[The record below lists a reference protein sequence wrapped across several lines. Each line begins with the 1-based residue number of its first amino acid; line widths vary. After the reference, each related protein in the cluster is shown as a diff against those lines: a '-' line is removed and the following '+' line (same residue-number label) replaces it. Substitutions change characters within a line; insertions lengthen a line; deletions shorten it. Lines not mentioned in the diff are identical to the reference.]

1 MAQYPFLNSSFL
13 SALEDSASTTA
24 ATGWE
29 PCHLT
34 INSSTTDDITSDTV
48 FMPLYTK
55 THSYGEYVF
64 DWAWADAYRR
74 NGLHYY
80 PKLLTAIPFSPATGP
95 RLRFA
100 DNSSVSSA
108 THPAIAQNFM
118 RQIKTLAEDIDAS
131 GWHLLFPDKNTLQLF
146 SGEALKEVL
155 GEPLIERSGVQF
167 HWFNGGSDSLCK
179 TNDKS
184 SQAYENFDHFLEGFV
199 SRKRKMVR
207 RERRSVSE
215 QGLSVVML
223 PGEEIRVELWDFF
236 FRLYQNTYLKRSGNG
251 GYLTREF
258 FRQIGETMAEQ
269 IAMAVAYDQ
278 DEPVACALYFYDSD
292 TLYGR
297 YWGCVREYDHLHF
310 ELCYYQGIDFAI
322 AKGLKKFDA
331 GAQGE
336 HKLLRGFEPVETFSL
351 HWIRH
356 PGFAEA
362 IANFTQQEK
371 AANTDYIAQARSVL
385 PYRNESGN

>member
-1 MAQYPFLNSSFL
+1 MPLYPFLQNAFL
-13 SALEDSASTTA
+13 SALEDSESTTVE
-24 ATGWE
+24 TGWE
-29 PCHLT
+29 PCH
-34 INSSTTDDITSDTV
+34 IEIAQPGQDTGSQHKALQNKV
-48 FMPLYTK
+48 FMPLYAK

-74 NGLHYY
+74 NGIRYY
-80 PKLLTAIPFSPATGP
+80 PKLISAIPFSPATGP
-95 RLRFA
+95 RLRFE
-100 DNSSVSSA
+100 DNA
-108 THPAIAQNFM
+108 HPGDTNNPALAQELVA
-118 RQIKTLAEDIDAS
+118 QVKTLADEIDAS
-131 GWHLLFPDKNTLQLF
+131 SWHLLFPDEDTRRLF
-146 SGEALKEVL
+146 SGEQLM
-155 GEPLIERSGVQF
+155 ERSGVQF
-167 HWFNGGSDSLCK
+167 HWFNRG
-179 TNDKS
+179 
-184 SQAYENFDHFLEGFV
+184 YESFEHFLEGFI

-215 QGLSVVML
+215 QKLSITML
-223 PGEEIRVELWDFF
+223 EGSEISTELWDFF

-258 FRQIGETMAEQ
+258 FRQIGETMADQ

-278 DEPVACALYFYDSD
+278 GEPVACALYFYDDD

-322 AKGLKKFDA
+322 AKGLNKFDA

-336 HKLLRGFEPVETFSL
+336 HKLLRGFEPVETYSL

-356 PGFAEA
+356 AGFAEA
-362 IANFTQQEK
+362 IQNFVEQEK
-371 AANTDYIAQARSVL
+371 TANSDYIAQARSVL
-385 PYRNESGN
+385 PYRKEKEA

>member
-1 MAQYPFLNSSFL
+1 MALYPFLQPAFL
-13 SALEDSASTTA
+13 AALEDSQSTTVE
-24 ATGWE
+24 TGWE
-29 PCHLT
+29 PCHIDCAQPGLDKYAQ
-34 INSSTTDDITSDTV
+34 NEASQNKTSQNKV
-48 FMPLYTK
+48 FMPLYVK

-74 NGLHYY
+74 NGIRYY
-80 PKLLTAIPFSPATGP
+80 PKLISAIPFSPATGP
-95 RLRFA
+95 RLRFE
-100 DNSSVSSA
+100 DNA
-108 THPAIAQNFM
+108 HPGDTNNPALAQELVA
-118 RQIKTLAEDIDAS
+118 QVKTLADEIDAS
-131 GWHLLFPDKNTLQLF
+131 SWHLLFPDEDTRRLF
-146 SGEALKEVL
+146 SGEQLM
-155 GEPLIERSGVQF
+155 ERSGVQF
-167 HWFNGGSDSLCK
+167 HWFNRG
-179 TNDKS
+179 
-184 SQAYENFDHFLEGFV
+184 YESFEHFLEGFI

-215 QGLSVVML
+215 QKLSITML
-223 PGEEIRVELWDFF
+223 EGSEISTELWDFF

-258 FRQIGETMAEQ
+258 FRQIGETMADQ

-278 DEPVACALYFYDSD
+278 GEAVACALYFYDDD

-322 AKGLKKFDA
+322 AKGLNKFDA

-336 HKLLRGFEPVETFSL
+336 HKLLRGFEPVETYSL

-356 PGFAEA
+356 AGFAEA
-362 IANFTQQEK
+362 IQNFVEQEK
-371 AANTDYIAQARSVL
+371 TANSDYIAQARSVL
-385 PYRNESGN
+385 PYRKEKEA

>member
-1 MAQYPFLNSSFL
+1 MARYPFLENHFL

-34 INSSTTDDITSDTV
+34 IKPSPADHSAADTV
-48 FMPLYTK
+48 FMPRYVK

-64 DWAWADAYRR
+64 DWAWANAYQR

-80 PKLLTAIPFSPATGP
+80 PKLLSAIPFSPATGP
-95 RLRFA
+95 RLRFG
-100 DNSSVSSA
+100 DNSSIPEA
-108 THPAIAQNFM
+108 TTPEIARQCM
-118 RQIKTLAEDIDAS
+118 RQIKSLAEDIDAS
-131 GWHLLFPDKNTLQLF
+131 GWHLLFPDEDTRKLF
-146 SGEALKEVL
+146 AGEH
-155 GEPLIERSGVQF
+155 LIERSGVQF
-167 HWFNGGSDSLCK
+167 HWFNRPK
-179 TNDKS
+179 TNDNTCE
-184 SQAYENFDHFLEGFV
+184 AYENFDHFLDGFV
-199 SRKRKMVR
+199 ARKRKMVR
-207 RERRSVSE
+207 RERRSIAD
-215 QGLSVVML
+215 QGLAVVML
-223 PGEEIRVELWDFF
+223 PGPEISIELWDFF
-236 FRLYQNTYLKRSGNG
+236 FRLYQNTYLKRSGSG

-258 FRQIGETMAEQ
+258 FIQIGETMAEQ
-269 IAMAVAYDQ
+269 ITMAVAYDQ
-278 DEPVACALYFYDSD
+278 GEPVACALYLFDD
-292 TLYGR
+292 HTLYGR

-322 AKGLKKFDA
+322 ARGLMKFDA

-336 HKLLRGFEPVETFSL
+336 HKLLRGFEPVETWSL

-362 IANFTQQEK
+362 IENFTRQES
-371 AANTDYIAQARSVL
+371 AANTDYITQARSML

>member
-24 ATGWE
+24 QTGWE
-29 PCHLT
+29 PCHLQLQ
-34 INSSTTDDITSDTV
+34 DGGLDTA
-48 FMPLYTK
+48 FMPLYVK

-74 NGLHYY
+74 NGMAYY
-80 PKLLTAIPFSPATGP
+80 PKLVSAIPFSPATGP
-95 RLRFA
+95 RLRFSHDA
-100 DNSSVSSA
+100 STANPD
-108 THPAIAQNFM
+108 IAQQFV
-118 RQIKTLAEDIDAS
+118 RQIKMLAEDIDAS
-131 GWHLLFPDKNTLQLF
+131 GWHLLFPDDHTRELF
-146 SGEALKEVL
+146 AGEELM
-155 GEPLIERSGVQF
+155 ERSGVQF
-167 HWFNGGSDSLCK
+167 HWFNRGGLDQSKVDQAIGDGGC
-179 TNDKS
+179 DKG
-184 SQAYENFDHFLEGFV
+184 YENFDHFLDGFV

-207 RERRSVSE
+207 RERRSIE
-215 QGLSVVML
+215 QQGLSISML
-223 PGEEIRVELWDFF
+223 RGPEITSALWGFF

-258 FRQIGETMAEQ
+258 FLQIGETMADQ
-269 IAMAVAYDQ
+269 IAMAVAYDN
-278 DEPVACALYFYDSD
+278 DEPVACALYLYDDD

-322 AKGLKKFDA
+322 ANKIKKFDA

-362 IANFTQQEK
+362 IANFVEQEK

-385 PYRNESGN
+385 PYRKESRKENGKEN